1 MDKPGS
7 EKSTVHYKGRHRSIM
22 GKVSLVVGV
31 LCVFFFLFCLFY
43 GRVHKEAPVGSL
55 LFLNGILAIA
65 GAASSATARRETPF
79 FDGYAMI
86 GLVINIAV
94 IVITFGLFLI
104 GAAL

>member
-1 MDKPGS
+1 MEGLTDVDDELALLWYEVELGLDVAVNTFTGLS
-7 EKSTVHYKGRHRSIM
+7 A
-22 GKVSLVVGV
+22 
-31 LCVFFFLFCLFY
+31 Y
-43 GRVHKEAPVGSL
+43 GDDGGIGSL
-55 LFLNGILAIA
+55 YFFLNGILAIA

>member
-1 MDKPGS
+1 M
-7 EKSTVHYKGRHRSIM
+7 
-22 GKVSLVVGV
+22 
-31 LCVFFFLFCLFY
+31 
-43 GRVHKEAPVGSL
+43 GSL